1 MIILFRLVKSGYG
14 SFEEVSR
21 MNAREIIQAVH
32 YENFVSDY
40 ESSYV
45 ELNSEHR

>member
-21 MNAREIIQAVH
+21 MSAREVIQAVH
-32 YENFVSDY
+32 YENFISDY
-40 ESSYV
+40 ESSYM
-45 ELNSEHR
+45 EINREHR